1 MKITVS
7 CVTPENVTIN
17 GQELARSYAESIL
30 LPLMVAAQGQN
41 HAAIIKVAEAF
52 DTAGLTLEGVPEVSR
67 IYQGHKVQKQAERER
82 LLAESRANA
91 ERCREPSRQEIA
103 EQIAKRE
110 QMAREIR
117 EHGERLRAARGR

>member
-1 MKITVS
+1 MNIIITA
-7 CVTPENVTIN
+7 VTPESVTIN
-17 GQELARSYAESIL
+17 GQELARGYAESIL

-52 DTAGLTLEGVPEVSR
+52 DTAGLALEAAPEASR
-67 IYQGHKVQKQAERER
+67 IYRSHKITKQAERER
-82 LLAESRANA
+82 LLAEARANA

-117 EHGERLRAARGR
+117 EHGERLRAARR

>member
-1 MKITVS
+1 MNIIITA
-7 CVTPENVTIN
+7 VTPESVTIN
-17 GQELARSYAESIL
+17 SQELARSYAESIL

-41 HAAIIKVAEAF
+41 HAAIIKVTEAF
-52 DTAGLTLEGVPEVSR
+52 DTAGLALEAVPEASR
-67 IYQGHKVQKQAERER
+67 IYRSHKITKQAERER
-82 LLAESRANA
+82 LLAEARANA

-117 EHGERLRAARGR
+117 EHGERLRAARR